1 MKKKGFTLLELLITI
16 GIISI
21 LSGITIFA
29 INPSKQFGQANNA
42 ARFSDINS
50 ILSAVGQYTIKNRG
64 ALPSDKTDPIN
75 GMLGPN
81 YRFIER
87 DATGTGIDL
96 CKALVEEDFLNMFP
110 IDPSLT
116 SETFVNCTTNY
127 HTGYQIKY
135 ENSHVS
141 VRAPHAQEGEEI
153 VVTY

>member
-42 ARFSDINS
+42 ARFSDVNS
-50 ILSAVGQYTIKNRG
+50 ILSAVGQYTIKHRG
-64 ALPSDKTDPIN
+64 ALPTDPANTIDKQIIST
-75 GMLGPN
+75 

-96 CKALVEEDFLNMFP
+96 CKALIEEDFLNVFP

-116 SETFVNCTTNY
+116 GETFVDCNHDY

-135 ENSHVS
+135 QNSHIS